1 MYAKLDEQLR
11 VAQHDSS
18 QDQTLLSCLN
28 ESMAGLKQQV
38 KRGNDELQAM
48 KEDKQ
53 TYKNTLDL
61 IVKKDMCVKK
71 FFIKKQLPYKK
82 GSTLSRKR

>member
-38 KRGNDELQAM
+38 KRGNDELQAI
-48 KEDKQ
+48 KEDKKP
-53 TYKNTLDL
+53 TKIL
-61 IVKKDMCVKK
+61 
-71 FFIKKQLPYKK
+71 
-82 GSTLSRKR
+82 